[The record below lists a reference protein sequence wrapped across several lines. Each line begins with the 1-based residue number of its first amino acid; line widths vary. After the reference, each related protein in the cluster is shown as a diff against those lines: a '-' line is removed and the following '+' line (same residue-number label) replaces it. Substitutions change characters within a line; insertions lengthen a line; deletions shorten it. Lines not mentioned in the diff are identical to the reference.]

1 MEADTKRQ
9 LKIKSGIVRR
19 ITREFESYQKE
30 ILKDKD
36 RIEKLRDNGGTESE
50 IRKQEEVL
58 QETISM
64 VPNTRKR
71 LQDGLEDLM
80 NFMKENDTVEEVI
93 TSEEWNE
100 ASVIIS
106 KAQETISG

>member
-1 MEADTKRQ
+1 MEADNKKQ

-19 ITREFESYQKE
+19 ITREYESYQKE
-30 ILKDKD
+30 IAKDKD
-36 RIEKLRDNGGTESE
+36 RIEKLRDNGAGEHD

-71 LQDGLEDLM
+71 LQDALEELC
-80 NFMKENDTVEEVI
+80 NHMKDNDTDEVLI
-93 TSEEWNE
+93 ASEEWTE
-100 ASVIIS
+100 ASTIVS

>member
-1 MEADTKRQ
+1 MEGDTKKQ
-9 LKIKSGIVRR
+9 LKIKSGIVKR

-30 ILKDKD
+30 IVKDKD
-36 RIEKLRDNGGTESE
+36 RIEKLRDNGAGEHE

-71 LQDGLEDLM
+71 LQDALEELT
-80 NFMKENDTVEEVI
+80 NFMKDNDTVEDLI
-93 TSEEWNE
+93 TSEEWTE
-100 ASVIIS
+100 ATTIVG

>member
-36 RIEKLRDNGGTESE
+36 RIEKLRDNDGTESE

>member
-30 ILKDKD
+30 IVKDKD
-36 RIEKLRDNGGTESE
+36 RIEKLRDNGGDDHD

-58 QETISM
+58 QETIAM

-71 LQDGLEDLM
+71 LRDGLEELM
-80 NFMKENDTVEEVI
+80 NFMKDNDTVEELVA
-93 TSEEWNE
+93 SEEWVE
-100 ASVIIS
+100 ANTIVS

>member
-30 ILKDKD
+30 IVKDKD
-36 RIEKLRDNGGTESE
+36 RIEKLRDKGADEHE
-50 IRKQEEVL
+50 VRKQEEVL
-58 QETISM
+58 QETIAM

-80 NFMKENDTVEEVI
+80 NFMKDNDTVEELI
-93 TSEEWNE
+93 AAEEWAE
-100 ASVIIS
+100 ANTIVG

>member
-36 RIEKLRDNGGTESE
+36 RIEKLRDNGGTEND

-80 NFMKENDTVEEVI
+80 NFMKENDTVEEII
-93 TSEEWNE
+93 TSEEWTE

-106 KAQETISG
+106 KAQETISS